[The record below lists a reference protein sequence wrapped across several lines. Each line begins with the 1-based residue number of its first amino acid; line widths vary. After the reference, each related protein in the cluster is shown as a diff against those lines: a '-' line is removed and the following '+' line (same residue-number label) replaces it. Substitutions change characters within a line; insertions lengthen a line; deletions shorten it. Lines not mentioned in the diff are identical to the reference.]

1 MNPSLY
7 QINTRVWR
15 HRFGSDTQLL
25 DIPDAYWEQ
34 LAQLGIE
41 YVWLMGVWQTGPNVL
56 QYALEPGLKESYTRV
71 LPDWT
76 EDDVIGSPY
85 AIDRYI
91 LHKDLGKPEDLKTIK
106 QRINRYGLKLILDFV
121 PNHFHAESSWISE
134 RPDVFLEVAPPQ
146 QQLDGHTFYR
156 SPKAPDR
163 VLAHG
168 KDPYFAAWQDTAQ
181 VNYAAK
187 SAQDFMQEQLLE
199 VATLCDGV
207 RCDMAMLPV
216 PHVFSRTW
224 GHALGAHAHDIKPF
238 WAAAIQ
244 SVRNQSPAF
253 IFIAEV
259 YWDMEWKLQQLG
271 FDYTYDKRLRDRLIE
286 LNTMGVKAH
295 LQAELAFQ
303 RASVRF
309 LENHDEDRILS
320 ELDHAQAQAAA
331 LITYTTPGMRF
342 FYEGQWEGRRKR
354 LPVQLGRLPLEVD
367 FAPSASS
374 APASIFQ
381 DLAGFTPLNARE
393 PAFYQY
399 LLALIHK
406 PILQQGSWRL
416 IQLPDYPN
424 LVCSE
429 WTLDQDKVCILVNYQ
444 QQTLVI
450 PLQLWPD
457 DWEYLTTEDAT
468 HAVQFPL
475 SLAPFQWVVMKKRN

>member
-15 HRFGSDTQLL
+15 HRFGPNTQLI
-25 DIPDAYWEQ
+25 DVPDAYWEN

-56 QYALEPGLKESYTRV
+56 QYALEPGLRESYTRV
-71 LPDWT
+71 LPDWR

-85 AIDRYI
+85 AIDRYV
-91 LHKDLGKPEDLKTIK
+91 LHEDLGKPEDLKTVK
-106 QRINRYGLKLILDFV
+106 QRINQHGLKLILDFV

-146 QQLDGHTFYR
+146 QQLDSHTFYR
-156 SPKAPDR
+156 SPKAPER

-168 KDPYFAAWQDTAQ
+168 KDPYFAAWQDTVQ
-181 VNYAAK
+181 VNYASE
-187 SAQDFMQEQLLE
+187 SAQAFMKEQLLK
-199 VATLCDGV
+199 VASLCDGV

-224 GHALGAHAHDIKPF
+224 GHALGVHAHDVKPF
-238 WAAAIQ
+238 WADAIQ
-244 SVRNQSPAF
+244 NVRDQASEF

-259 YWDMEWKLQQLG
+259 YWDMEWELQQLG

-286 LNTMGVKAH
+286 LNTAGVKAH

-320 ELDHAQAQAAA
+320 ELDFAQAQAAA

-354 LPVQLGRLPLEVD
+354 LPVQLGRLPAEID
-367 FAPSASS
+367 FANRDTSS
-374 APASIFQ
+374 PKNILQ
-381 DLAGFTPLNARE
+381 DLIGFAPLNARE
-393 PAFYQY
+393 PAFYEY
-399 LLALIHK
+399 LMTLIHK
-406 PILQQGSWRL
+406 PIFQQGAWQL

-429 WTLDQDKVCILVNYQ
+429 WTLEQEPVCILVNYQ
-444 QQTLVI
+444 QQASVI
-450 PLQLWPD
+450 PPHLWSGN
-457 DWEYLTTEDAT
+457 WEYLIAGEDSPT
-468 HAVQFPL
+468 VQFPL